1 MSVDEII
8 TQLDGFVAKL
18 YVRTSSGVEPADPV
32 TLSANLLLIRGLLV
46 QLTPHLAEL
55 DKTARLTKAGKFDA
69 LLKAGEKKSPA
80 HDALKNDQELIKLE
94 SDAERVK
101 LYAKYV
107 DGLCTAVQ
115 SVLRVQAGSDKS
127 QY

>member
-1 MSVDEII
+1 MTVDKII
-8 TQLDGFVAKL
+8 TKLDSFQARLFVK
-18 YVRTSSGVEPADPV
+18 TSAGVEPADPV

-46 QLTPHLAEL
+46 QLTPHIADA
-55 DKTARLTKAGKFDA
+55 DKAARLTKARKFDA

-80 HDALKNDQELIKLE
+80 HDALKNDPEIIELE
-94 SDAERVK
+94 NEAERIRN
-101 LYAKYV
+101 YAKYV

-115 SVLRVQAGSDKS
+115 SVLRVQAGSEKS